1 MRQLEGFFLFIQRV
15 SKLEIRYTEFW
26 IIWISKIYL
35 RKEIEGIFMH
45 CIYHVVQSVIQF
57 LVKMFKTLSV
67 MYFNL

>member
-45 CIYHVVQSVIQF
+45 CIYHVVQSVI
-57 LVKMFKTLSV
+57 
-67 MYFNL
+67 